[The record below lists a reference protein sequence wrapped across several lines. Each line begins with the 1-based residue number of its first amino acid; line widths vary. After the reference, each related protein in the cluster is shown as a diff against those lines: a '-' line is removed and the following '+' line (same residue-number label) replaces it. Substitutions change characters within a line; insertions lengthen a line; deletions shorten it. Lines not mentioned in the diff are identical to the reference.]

1 MPIVC
6 SLLALPSDVLA
17 LALKAAALALALRVN
32 VFALTLADVVKL
44 RYINNNI

>member
-1 MPIVC
+1 
-6 SLLALPSDVLA
+6 LALPSDVLA
-17 LALKAAALALALRVN
+17 LALKAAALALALRVD